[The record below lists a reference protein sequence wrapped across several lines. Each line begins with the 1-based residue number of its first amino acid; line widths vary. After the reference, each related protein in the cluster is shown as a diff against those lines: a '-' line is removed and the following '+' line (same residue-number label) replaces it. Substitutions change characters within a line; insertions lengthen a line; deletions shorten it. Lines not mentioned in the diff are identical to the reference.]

1 MNFLAEP
8 DKFYIKIGFL
18 IIFIIGYLIIQKK
31 NNLKLTLQYVL
42 YSYGIAILLL
52 SLTISHIFPG
62 FPHDLSDLENKKK
75 LLYHLQRNNDA
86 LVEITEAFRDLVLI
100 TFLFLVAIISKIIK
114 YIKLENSPK
123 QSLNK

>member
-1 MNFLAEP
+1 MSFFAEL

-18 IIFIIGYLIIQKK
+18 IIVVIGYLIIQKK

-62 FPHDLSDLENKKK
+62 FPQDVSDLEDKKK
-75 LLYHLQRNNDA
+75 LLYHLQRNTDA

-114 YIKLENSPK
+114 YFKLENSPK
-123 QSLNK
+123 QSLHK

>member
-1 MNFLAEP
+1 MSFLAEP
-8 DKFYIKIGFL
+8 DKFYIKIGVL
-18 IIFIIGYLIIQKK
+18 IIFVIGYFIIQKK

-52 SLTISHIFPG
+52 SLAIPHIFSG
-62 FPHDLSDLENKKK
+62 FPHDVSDLENKKK

-86 LVEITEAFRDLVLI
+86 LAETTQAFRDLVFI

-114 YIKLENSPK
+114 HFKLENSAE
-123 QSLNK
+123 

>member
-1 MNFLAEP
+1 MSFFAEL

-18 IIFIIGYLIIQKK
+18 IIVVIGYLIIQKK
-31 NNLKLTLQYVL
+31 KNLKLTLQYVL

-62 FPHDLSDLENKKK
+62 FPNDVSELENKKK

-86 LVEITEAFRDLVLI
+86 LVEITEAFRDIVLI

-114 YIKLENSPK
+114 YFKLENSP
-123 QSLNK
+123 Q

>member
-1 MNFLAEP
+1 MNFLAEA
-8 DKFYIKIGFL
+8 DEFYIKIGFL
-18 IIFIIGYLIIQKK
+18 IIFVIGYLIIQKK

-52 SLTISHIFPG
+52 SLNISHIFPG
-62 FPHDLSDLENKKK
+62 FPNDVSELENKKK
-75 LLYHLQRNNDA
+75 LLYHLQRNNDT

-114 YIKLENSPK
+114 YFKLENSPK
-123 QSLNK
+123 

>member
-1 MNFLAEP
+1 MSFFAEL

-18 IIFIIGYLIIQKK
+18 IIVVIGYLIIQKK

-62 FPHDLSDLENKKK
+62 FPHDVSELENKKK

-100 TFLFLVAIISKIIK
+100 TFLFLVAVISKIIK
-114 YIKLENSPK
+114 YFKLENSPK
-123 QSLNK
+123 QSLHK